1 VTPFCDGFNAVEIG
15 FRVVEGGA
23 GDEAGGKA
31 GAVHG
36 RLASAMAMAPHNRG

>member
-1 VTPFCDGFNAVEIG
+1 VTPFCDGFNAVEIR
-15 FRVVEGGA
+15 FRVVEGGV

-36 RLASAMAMAPHNRG
+36 RLASAVAMTLHNRG